1 MPITINQQ
9 IETSCVRR
17 IYKLSLNSSLVLS
30 LVLVLTGMKFRLFL
44 IILYAILCLSIS
56 TTTINNE
63 QYDENALLLESKLL
77 EAVSSQNLIE
87 IEKAIENGDDI
98 NISNVH
104 GWTATMFAITT
115 NNLEILQYLIKHEA
129 DLNLQND
136 DGNTVLMLAAAE
148 VSEIYLHFLYYIVLV
163 FIT

>member
-1 MPITINQQ
+1 M
-9 IETSCVRR
+9 
-17 IYKLSLNSSLVLS
+17 KLA
-30 LVLVLTGMKFRLFL
+30 LFL

-63 QYDENALLLESKLL
+63 QQTNENTLLESKLL

-87 IEKAIENGDDI
+87 IEKAIENGEDI

-104 GWTATMFAITT
+104 GWTATMFAITI
-115 NNLEILQYLIKHEA
+115 NNLEILQYLINHEA

-148 VSEIYLHFLYYIVLV
+148 VKETFRLIFPLLSYIVADCLLYTSYDNV
-163 FIT
+163 MCIKI